1 MQKDGTA
8 GACGVYGGVEKWVQG
23 LVGKTWTEM

>member
-1 MQKDGTA
+1 MQKYGTA
-8 GACGVYGGVEKWVQG
+8 GACGMYGGEDKLVQG